1 MCRRKK
7 EQGPPYP
14 GRVLLENAPHKYLR
28 RLGIFS
34 YGAHDG
40 IYRGMVYAE
49 VYEKYKTRY
58 HSKKL
63 MLEYSTYISI
73 TRIV

>member
-1 MCRRKK
+1 MCRNKK

-14 GRVLLENAPHKYLR
+14 GRVLPENALHMYLR
-28 RLGIFS
+28 SWEIFS

-49 VYEKYKTRY
+49 VGEKYKTIY

-63 MLEYSTYISI
+63 MLEYSTYVSI
-73 TRIV
+73 ARIV